1 MLPDMGYKVFYRNL
15 VLEILGI
22 KWCNWKQIMVS
33 QTAYSKLVFP
43 FDKELPAVATSIM
56 QQILFAH
63 CTYTTWEFSK

>member
-1 MLPDMGYKVFYRNL
+1 
-15 VLEILGI
+15 
-22 KWCNWKQIMVS
+22 MVS